1 MKIVFTPTGGSATTL
16 ADSSATPLIAAV
28 IEQWGGQSLVQS
40 EKRYAQATEID
51 FPRGNVGGDFV
62 FTAGCSYDDYDDTL
76 AAFVNAFN
84 LLNLQGAL
92 VVTFFPGSA
101 TATMDNAVLR
111 DVRRVVLNGLR
122 LELRYTFKI
131 TTITSP

>member
-1 MKIVFTPTGGSATTL
+1 LKIIFTPTGGSPATL
-16 ADSSATPLIAAV
+16 ADHTASPAINAV
-28 IEQWGGQSLVQS
+28 IEQWGGQCVVQT
-40 EKRYAQATEID
+40 EKRYGQSAEID

-76 AAFVNAFN
+76 AAFVTAFG

-92 VVTFFPGSA
+92 VVTYIPGA
-101 TATMDNAVLR
+101 TTATMPNAVLR
-111 DVRRVVLNGLR
+111 DVRRTVLNGLR

>member
-1 MKIVFTPTGGSATTL
+1 MKIVFTPTGGSAATL

-28 IEQWGGQSLVQS
+28 IEQWGGQSVVQT
-40 EKRYAQATEID
+40 EKRYGQEAEID

-62 FTAGCSYDDYDDTL
+62 FTAGCSYENYDDTL
-76 AAFVNAFN
+76 AAFVTGFS
-84 LLNLQGAL
+84 LLNLQGVL
-92 VVTFFPGSA
+92 VVTYIPGST
-101 TATMDNAVLR
+101 TATMANAVLR
-111 DVRRVVLNGLR
+111 DVHRVVLNGLR

>member
-28 IEQWGGQSLVQS
+28 IEQWGGQSTVQT
-40 EKRYAQATEID
+40 EKRYGQATEID
-51 FPRGNVGGDFV
+51 FPRGNVGGDFI
-62 FTAGCSYDDYDDTL
+62 FTAGCSYDSYDDTL
-76 AAFVNAFN
+76 AAFVTAFG
-84 LLNLQGAL
+84 LLNSQGTL
-92 VVTFFPGSA
+92 VVTYIPGST
-101 TATMDNAVLR
+101 TATMENAVLR
-111 DVRRVVLNGLR
+111 DIHRVILNGLR